1 MVIGYPLGGFAL
13 LYMVIVRDFASVALP
28 VTMMTSARAA
38 ADVTR
43 LVAKAIEAS
52 NDLGDIKLDL

>member
-1 MVIGYPLGGFAL
+1 
-13 LYMVIVRDFASVALP
+13 MVIVRDVASVALP

-38 ADVTR
+38 IDVTR

-52 NDLGDIKLDL
+52 NDLGDIGLDL